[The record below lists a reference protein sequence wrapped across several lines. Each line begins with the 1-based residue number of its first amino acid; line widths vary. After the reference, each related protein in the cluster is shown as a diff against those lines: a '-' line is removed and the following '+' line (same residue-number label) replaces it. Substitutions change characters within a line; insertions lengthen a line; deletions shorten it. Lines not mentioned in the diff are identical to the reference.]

1 MIFKIA
7 TPLSNCA
14 NAAGTGV
21 QGDYV
26 YPMPG
31 AAGVGS
37 RVFLV
42 CDVKGQQQTDEL
54 ACRGVYHAV
63 CDAVSAGHD
72 ASKPF
77 QEETFHDALHVASD
91 VLDSIDGVGDDEARR
106 VRRGDV
112 ALAFAALHRG
122 GCFLATTGCAQVML
136 VRPGHGIVYRS
147 RNVDERA
154 RLGDEQQMH
163 HIDAVSRNITDV
175 QPGDYIY
182 LSNDKGGI
190 MADDEIVELL
200 ADGTLAD
207 AEKLERLRLATVEG
221 DTRRE
226 YLIHIT
232 DVQADAESM
241 VPVLESRFKVGK
253 VVRGPLVVAVVTAL
267 LALWFMV
274 VFAISSYIIDRFD
287 L

>member
-1 MIFKIA
+1 
-7 TPLSNCA
+7 
-14 NAAGTGV
+14 
-21 QGDYV
+21 
-26 YPMPG
+26 
-31 AAGVGS
+31 
-37 RVFLV
+37 
-42 CDVKGQQQTDEL
+42 
-54 ACRGVYHAV
+54 
-63 CDAVSAGHD
+63 
-72 ASKPF
+72 
-77 QEETFHDALHVASD
+77 
-91 VLDSIDGVGDDEARR
+91 
-106 VRRGDV
+106 
-112 ALAFAALHRG
+112 
-122 GCFLATTGCAQVML
+122 
-136 VRPGHGIVYRS
+136 
-147 RNVDERA
+147 
-154 RLGDEQQMH
+154 
-163 HIDAVSRNITDV
+163 
-175 QPGDYIY
+175 
-182 LSNDKGGI
+182 

-241 VPVLESRFKVGK
+241 VPVPESRFKVGK